1 MFEDKRYNN
10 DNLNKNRFFMP
21 EDNTGLKAGNDN
33 LSFDENRR
41 YTPPPIM
48 KPAEPK
54 KNKKKF
60 KGLAITLVVLIII
73 GLLTITGIGIANLM
87 ISPYKIYTKAFNE
100 GYQLLETYL
109 KESDSKKLNYNVEED
124 SIVSSGSFNIH
135 TDIKG
140 LDSFNDYNY
149 DYKFNLNIKDE
160 ALDGN
165 LIFKKGNSSFINL
178 KSYLRDNKI
187 YILEKNIYNNL
198 VEVGSK
204 SGDLSSLSLNYNYED
219 VLNIMNSVKDT
230 FIRELNEENLTKEKT
245 KININGNNLKVTN
258 NILTLNKD
266 EIEVLIK
273 NIIEDLME
281 NNEALKSISNL
292 TNISRKDLVSMLKE
306 LKNDENLTVDIKE
319 LKINIYT
326 EGLANNF
333 KGIKFI
339 IDKNEIFSYLNHD
352 TNSVLNI
359 RGESLDLKL
368 NFDNNKSNVILNYE
382 DIPIFNAEFTKD
394 NDKTNVEFEINIEVN
409 DETLEVSGT
418 AQYELK
424 RIGDK
429 RQTFKL
435 SGNINTNINKEK
447 SSFKIELN
455 NMTQVGGKVQDID
468 VSNAINVED
477 FTLKD
482 IKIIDSSMERV
493 LYKSPLLNLYKDMFG
508 DKVQNIYDCAKSY
521 GCICND
527 VECRCKYLDDYKVEK
542 DIICPI

>member
-48 KPAEPK
+48 RPAEPK
-54 KNKKKF
+54 KPKKKF
-60 KGLAITLVVLIII
+60 KGLAITLVVLIVI

-87 ISPYKIYTKAFNE
+87 ISPYKVYTKAFNE
-100 GYQLLETYL
+100 GYQLLEAYL
-109 KESDSKKLNYNVEED
+109 KESNSKKLNYNVEED

-140 LDSFNDYNY
+140 LDSFNNYNY
-149 DYKFNLNIKDE
+149 DYKFNLNLKDE

-165 LIFKKGNSSFINL
+165 LIFKKGNTSFIDL

-198 VEVGSK
+198 LEVGSN
-204 SGDLSSLSLNYNYED
+204 SGNLFSLNFNYNYED
-219 VLNIMNSVKDT
+219 ILNIMNSIRNT
-230 FIRELNEENLTKEKT
+230 FIRELNEKNLTKEKT
-245 KININGNNLKVTN
+245 KININEKSLKVTN

-273 NIIEDLME
+273 NILEDLIE

-292 TNISRKDLVSMLKE
+292 TNISRKDLVSTLKE

-339 IDKNEIFSYLNHD
+339 IDKNEVFSYLNHE
-352 TNSVLNI
+352 TNSILNI
-359 RGESLDLKL
+359 RAGDLGLKL
-368 NFDNNKSNVILNYE
+368 SFDNNKSNIIVNY
-382 DIPIFNAEFTKD
+382 DDVPIFNADLTKE
-394 NDKTNVEFEINIEVN
+394 NDKTDMEFEANIEVN
-409 DETLEVSGT
+409 DEILEAKGT

-435 SGNINTNINKEK
+435 SGNVNTNINNEK

-455 NMTQVGGKVQDID
+455 NMTQIGGKVQDID
-468 VSNAINVED
+468 VSNALNIENL
-477 FTLKD
+477 TLKD
-482 IKIIDSSMERV
+482 IRIIDSSMERV
-493 LYKSPLLNLYKDMFG
+493 LYKSPLLNLYKDIFG
-508 DKVQNIYDCAKSY
+508 DRIQNIYDCAKSY
-521 GCICND
+521 GCICTD
-527 VECRCKYLDDYKVEK
+527 TECVCKYLDDNKVEQ
-542 DIICPI
+542 DIVCLV